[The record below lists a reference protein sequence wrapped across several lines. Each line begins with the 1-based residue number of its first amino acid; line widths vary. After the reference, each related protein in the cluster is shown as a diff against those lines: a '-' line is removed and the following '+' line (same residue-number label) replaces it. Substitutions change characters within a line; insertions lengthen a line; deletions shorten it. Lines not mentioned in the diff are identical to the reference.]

1 MKTEYHDQILL
12 ALEDLKRYVDSG
24 LKSVDQKLDDQQ
36 HTVVTTAQQIERV
49 ATVHVDS
56 AMKLFRSRVL
66 KFSRGIE

>member
-1 MKTEYHDQILL
+1 MKSEYHDQILL

-36 HTVVTTAQQIERV
+36 HTVVTTAQQMERV

>member
-1 MKTEYHDQILL
+1 MKSEYHDQILL
-12 ALEDLKRYVDSG
+12 ALEDLKRYVDRG